1 MVGIDTVLGVWW
13 SVMDTWLWINTAY
26 GVDKWAW
33 LVGQGPNESH
43 WLRKW

>member
-1 MVGIDTVLGVWW
+1 
-13 SVMDTWLWINTAY
+13 MDTWLWIKTAY
-26 GVDKWAW
+26 DVDKWAQ